1 MAEVFG
7 GGSKGIARS
16 SVKIW
21 KAYDENPR
29 GNKSSKPQFFK
40 AVFPMLSVGLERYRQ
55 INLGNAVAKF
65 QIAKRIGLDFDSEK
79 TSDLDHLLKIHTEAK
94 KEFKEIK
101 EALDSDSVDK
111 EKFMERSAKFSFLD
125 LKIKILEKMLES
137 CHFCERRCEVN
148 RYSEIGFCKCS
159 DKSYF
164 SSEFLHMGEEPELI
178 PSHTIFFNRC
188 TFRCVFCQNYD
199 IVYTDDYPVNE
210 ADVARI
216 VDLRYRQ
223 GSRNV
228 NFVGGNPD
236 QHAHTILKILM
247 NVESNVPVV
256 WNSNMYHSSEL
267 AEIIEDVVDVWLGDF
282 KYGDDKCALKY
293 SKVKNYW
300 EIITRNFKRAEKN
313 GELLIRHLVMP
324 GHIEC
329 CTEKIVAW
337 VARNLDNPRFNLMF
351 QYYPTYKA
359 YDYPEIARR
368 LRGDEMRE
376 AMKIAKKY
384 DLDLVR

>member
-1 MAEVFG
+1 
-7 GGSKGIARS
+7 
-16 SVKIW
+16 
-21 KAYDENPR
+21 
-29 GNKSSKPQFFK
+29 
-40 AVFPMLSVGLERYRQ
+40 VGLERYRQ
-55 INLGNAVAKF
+55 INLGDRVAKF
-65 QIAKRIGLDFDSEK
+65 QIVSRIEVDGNATALEDM
-79 TSDLDHLLKIHTEAK
+79 LRIHSEAK
-94 KEFKEIK
+94 KEFREVM
-101 EALDSDSVDK
+101 EGLDSGKIDG
-111 EKFMERSAKFSFLD
+111 EKFMEKNPRFSFLD
-125 LKIKILEKMLES
+125 LKVRMLEKMLEN

-148 RYSEIGFCKCS
+148 RYKEHGFCKCGH
-159 DKSYF
+159 KSYF

-188 TFRCVFCQNYD
+188 TFRCVFCQNFD
-199 IVYTDDYPVNE
+199 IVYDDDYPVRE
-210 ADVARI
+210 VEISRI

-236 QHAHTILKILM
+236 QHAHTILRILQR
-247 NVESNVPVV
+247 VRSNIPVV
-256 WNSNMYHSSEL
+256 WNSNMYHSTEL

-282 KYGDDKCALKY
+282 KYGSDDCALRY

-300 EIITRNFKRAEKN
+300 RIVTRNFKRAEEN

-329 CTEKIVAW
+329 CTAKIASW
-337 VARNLDNPRFNLMF
+337 VAENLKNPRFNLMF

-368 LRGDEMRE
+368 LTGEEMRRALE
-376 AMKIAKKY
+376 IAKGHS
-384 DLDLVR
+384 LDLVR